1 MIMNVLNVLK
11 VASRSLGRNKLRS
24 ILTMLGII
32 IGVAAVIAMLAIG
45 QGARYAVESQIASL
59 GTNMLIVFP
68 FASSQGGV
76 RFEAG
81 TSIRLTDD
89 DAIAIRDQCPAV
101 LYVSPIVR
109 SSEQIIAG
117 SLNWRTQIQGA
128 MPDYLT
134 IRDWPLE
141 SGSAFSD
148 SDVRGATKVCILGQ
162 TIVKNLFGEN
172 VDPIGQTIRIRKQP
186 FKVIGVLVA
195 KGQDAGG
202 HDQDDFIVAPFSTVQ
217 KKILGITWANTIYVS
232 ATSQAAIYDA
242 QYQITDLLRS
252 RHRLLP
258 WEDNDFT
265 VRNQTD
271 IASTAEATSKTL
283 TVLLAAIASVSLIV
297 GGIGI
302 MNIMLVSVTE
312 RTREIGIRMS
322 IGARSKDI
330 LFQFLI
336 EATVL
341 SLFGGLLGVA
351 LGVVSSY
358 IISSTAGWPVLVS
371 GFSVGLSSL
380 FAAAIGVFFGF
391 YPARKASLLN
401 PIDALRYE

>member
-1 MIMNVLNVLK
+1 MSVLNVLR
-11 VASRSLGRNKLRS
+11 VAARSLGRNKLRS
-24 ILTMLGII
+24 VLTMLGII

-45 QGARYAVESQIASL
+45 QGARYAIESQIASL

-81 TSIRLTDD
+81 TSIRLTED
-89 DAIAIRDQCPAV
+89 DAVAIREQCPAV
-101 LYVSPIVR
+101 QYVSPIVR
-109 SSEQIIAG
+109 TSEQVVAG
-117 SLNWRTQIQGA
+117 NLNWRTQIQGVL
-128 MPDYLT
+128 PEYLI

-141 SGSAFSD
+141 SGSSFTD
-148 SDVRGATKVCILGQ
+148 SDVRAATKVCLLGQ
-162 TIVKNLFGEN
+162 TVVKNLFGDN
-172 VDPIGQTIRIRKQP
+172 VDPVGQTIRIKQQP
-186 FKVIGVLVA
+186 FKVIGVLTA

-202 HDQDDFIVAPFSTVQ
+202 RDQDDFIAAPFSTVQ
-217 KKILGITWANTIYVS
+217 KKILGITWANTIFVS
-232 ATSQAAIYDA
+232 AVSQAAIYDA
-242 QYQITDLLRS
+242 QTQITDLLRS
-252 RHRLLP
+252 RHKLLP

-271 IASTAEATSKTL
+271 IAATAQATSETL

-330 LFQFLI
+330 LLQFLI
-336 EATVL
+336 EAMVL
-341 SLFGGLLGVA
+341 SLFGGALGIGLGVS
-351 LGVVSSY
+351 SSY

-371 GFSVGLSSL
+371 GFSIGLSSF
-380 FAAAIGVFFGF
+380 FAAAIGIFFGF